1 MPSVAERIAA
11 LTKSPSTRGS
21 SKKVDN
27 TDDEKPDGEILW
39 HGWLHRAG
47 AGVLA
52 STWNKRYCVVHIAA
66 SGPLLSLYD
75 SMSMEKLKGGRL
87 SLTSAH
93 LSQADDKLQLSATAA
108 DGKDAGTKVH
118 VRLKAGSTKEAVD
131 CAGVFQC
138 AINGQRV
145 PTAEEKRA
153 LSTKGSLVGGVELG
167 GEGSTKIQS
176 PPPKA
181 SPQKS
186 SPADEAAAAA
196 EAAAEKLQRQK
207 SAEAMEAAKEAERAR
222 QIEEAKRLAGE
233 EAAARKANQEAA
245 DKAMEVERQR
255 RMSEG
260 PESPSSKQASELQRK
275 ESQRAVDAAM
285 EAERTRRVGEVV
297 AEEITTSVQ
306 RRASIKQADI
316 AMEMERARRV
326 EEPAPP
332 LAKPPPPPPVA
343 AAAAST
349 TTITAAVSTPV
360 VGGGTLPLNTPVVNQ
375 LGSMSKRLGVLAKE
389 PFPWSSSLLSSEPS
403 DVEELAKRLEALMG
417 FVERCAD
424 GVCLNALEGMTQR
437 LEAKVGVAPAATG
450 TSGKA
455 TMDAL
460 VTQLSGLVTR
470 MEAATA

>member
-1 MPSVAERIAA
+1 MLTTLVVARESSAITHRALGPSRLIHMPSVAERIAA

-75 SMSMEKLKGGRL
+75 SMAMEKLKGGRL

-196 EAAAEKLQRQK
+196 EAEAEKLQRQK

-222 QIEEAKRLAGE
+222 QIEEARRLAAE

-316 AMEMERARRV
+316 AMEMERREEWRSPRRPRRRRRRPWQPPHFNNNNSSSKHAGGRRRHSAAQHTSCESARFNEQTARRPR
-326 EEPAPP
+326 EGA
-332 LAKPPPPPPVA
+332 L
-343 AAAAST
+343 
-349 TTITAAVSTPV
+349 PV
-360 VGGGTLPLNTPVVNQ
+360 VFEPLKLRALGCRGARQAAGGAHGLCRAMR
-375 LGSMSKRLGVLAKE
+375 G
-389 PFPWSSSLLSSEPS
+389 WCLSECS
-403 DVEELAKRLEALMG
+403 
-417 FVERCAD
+417 
-424 GVCLNALEGMTQR
+424 
-437 LEAKVGVAPAATG
+437 
-450 TSGKA
+450 
-455 TMDAL
+455 
-460 VTQLSGLVTR
+460 
-470 MEAATA
+470 

>member
-1 MPSVAERIAA
+1 MADGAALRRGSTLGEVLATLVVGRESSAITHRALGPSRLIHMPSVAERIAA

-75 SMSMEKLKGGRL
+75 SMAMEKLKGGRL

-145 PTAEEKRA
+145 PTAERR

-332 LAKPPPPPPVA
+332 LASRRRRRPWQPPQPK
-343 AAAAST
+343 
-349 TTITAAVSTPV
+349 
-360 VGGGTLPLNTPVVNQ
+360 Q
-375 LGSMSKRLGVLAKE
+375 
-389 PFPWSSSLLSSEPS
+389 
-403 DVEELAKRLEALMG
+403 
-417 FVERCAD
+417 
-424 GVCLNALEGMTQR
+424 Q
-437 LEAKVGVAPAATG
+437 
-450 TSGKA
+450 
-455 TMDAL
+455 
-460 VTQLSGLVTR
+460 Q
-470 MEAATA
+470 